1 MVRKRR
7 DFMCPLNRVFGIF
20 GLSHN
25 FWVVAVQD
33 KASNTTKDANAPQL
47 LLIGLHFG
55 YTLATHI
62 FPTPHAHFCYTFTTH
77 LVITNAPHL
86 LHFAYT
92 FATLICHTLATH
104 FLDLSQTLTT
114 PFGNQKCATFV
125 TLWLHS
131 VFPHHMYTFA
141 TLSFPHFD
149 CTFGSPKMRHICHTL
164 ATLSIPTPH
173 VHFCYTFLYHTLTTP
188 FGNQKCV
195 TFITLW
201 LHFAFPH
208 CDYTFGSPKMRHI
221 CYTLATLCFPTPHLH
236 LCYTFATLFFPTL
249 SLHHLLIKNAPHLL
263 HFGYTLLSHT
273 FITPF
278 ANQKCA
284 TFVTLWLHFPFPH
297 HMYTFATLSF
307 PHSDYTIC

>member
-33 KASNTTKDANAPQL
+33 KASNTTKDANTPQL

-92 FATLICHTLATH
+92 FATLICHTLATL
-104 FLDLSQTLTT
+104 FLDFSQTLTT
-114 PFGNQKCATFV
+114 PSGNQKCATFV
-125 TLWLHS
+125 TLWPHS

-141 TLSFPHFD
+141 TL
-149 CTFGSPKMRHICHTL
+149 
-164 ATLSIPTPH
+164 
-173 VHFCYTFLYHTLTTP
+173 
-188 FGNQKCV
+188 
-195 TFITLW
+195 
-201 LHFAFPH
+201 
-208 CDYTFGSPKMRHI
+208 
-221 CYTLATLCFPTPHLH
+221 
-236 LCYTFATLFFPTL
+236 FFPTL
-249 SLHHLLIKNAPHLL
+249 WLHHLLIKNAPHLS
-263 HFGYTLLSHT
+263 HFGYTFHSHT
-273 FITPF
+273 T
-278 ANQKCA
+278 C
-284 TFVTLWLHFPFPH
+284 TLLLHF
-297 HMYTFATLSF
+297 SF
-307 PHSDYTIC
+307 PHSHYTIC

>member
-33 KASNTTKDANAPQL
+33 KASNTTKDANTPQL

-92 FATLICHTLATH
+92 FATLICHTLATL
-104 FLDLSQTLTT
+104 FLDFSQTLTT
-114 PFGNQKCATFV
+114 PSGNQKCATFV
-125 TLWLHS
+125 TLWPHS

-149 CTFGSPKMRHICHTL
+149 CTFGSPKMRHMCYTL

-173 VHFCYTFLYHTLTTP
+173 VHFCYTF
-188 FGNQKCV
+188 
-195 TFITLW
+195 
-201 LHFAFPH
+201 
-208 CDYTFGSPKMRHI
+208 
-221 CYTLATLCFPTPHLH
+221 
-236 LCYTFATLFFPTL
+236 ATLFFPTL
-249 SLHHLLIKNAPHLL
+249 WLHHLLIKNAPHLS
-263 HFGYTLLSHT
+263 HFGYTFHSHT
-273 FITPF
+273 T
-278 ANQKCA
+278 C
-284 TFVTLWLHFPFPH
+284 TLLLHF
-297 HMYTFATLSF
+297 SF
-307 PHSDYTIC
+307 PHSHYTIC